1 VYGNAA
7 APIPAESGGS
17 GRFQEAVE
25 IMKRLHATALFSI
38 TSLLAGVFAT
48 GVLANATP
56 PSSVLPQFAFGG
68 GWYSA
73 LYFTNSTSAPASFA
87 VNFTGNDGTPLTV
100 PSLGASTTQVNLAAN
115 GTAMIEAPN
124 AGSLVQGYAT
134 FTLPPGVFGYGVFR
148 QSVPG
153 KLDQEAVVP
162 LSDAT
167 ATSNTLTWDETSLI
181 TAVAMV
187 NPSAVAATV
196 NVTLWDEDGNTVGT
210 YSVAL
215 PAYNKTAATLRSL
228 PGLSGIVGKR
238 GSAQFSVSTGN
249 VAVLGLRFD
258 GLAFTSIP
266 TATPAS
272 IVLSRSSVLPQLAF
286 GGGWYSALYFTNT
299 TSSPVSFP
307 VNFISNAGTPLSVP
321 SVGGSTAQVALAA
334 NGTAAIEAPNEGGLV
349 QGYAA
354 VTLPAGV
361 FGYGVFRQSVPGQL
375 DQEAVVPLSSA
386 QGTSTTLTWD
396 ETSLITAVAMVNPGS
411 TAATGTVTLWDEDD
425 NLIGTSPI
433 SLSAGNK
440 TAATLRSLTGL
451 SGMIGK
457 RGSAQ
462 FRVST
467 GNIAVLGLRFN
478 GLAFTSIPTTGPQAS
493 TTVSAVVQR
502 ALAQTGLSIGGMASS
517 TFESQIQILKV
528 LLGRISSC
536 TALPGGGSIQPG
548 TPITVYYDNACT
560 QPYISANAE
569 LTMTAEKTGYITETA
584 TYYGLNGT
592 VIGSLTLTEYG
603 QVSTGSATMYGTGA
617 FISAGGAQ
625 TPVQVGMYCTLTASL
640 QEPCGGGIVQDFP
653 TLGMA
658 IGVVPALTIDIGA
671 KETAPPATFTGIASP
686 VTGPLGSL
694 KLTDVSATS
703 IVIAGGTQLTSF
715 TVKGNEPAMELFP
728 PPPTGWTVTDSADD
742 QQLQITVA
750 EGTTPFSVTLTI
762 IQVSTGATLATG
774 VVDQSGSGAII
785 YSDGTTSAIANWTLL
800 D

>member
-1 VYGNAA
+1 M
-7 APIPAESGGS
+7 
-17 GRFQEAVE
+17 R
-25 IMKRLHATALFSI
+25 RLHITALFSI
-38 TSLLAGVFAT
+38 TSLLAGVLVT
-48 GVLANATP
+48 GALANATP
-56 PSSVLPQFAFGG
+56 PPTSVLPQFAFGG

-124 AGSLVQGYAT
+124 AGSLVQGYVT

-228 PGLSGIVGKR
+228 PGLSGMVGKR

-266 TATPAS
+266 AATPAS

-307 VNFISNAGTPLSVP
+307 VNFISDAGTPLSVP

-334 NGTAAIEAPNEGGLV
+334 NGTAAIEAPNEGSLV

-411 TAATGTVTLWDEDD
+411 TAATGTVTLWDEND
-425 NLIGTSPI
+425 NLIGTSPV

-440 TAATLRSLTGL
+440 TAATLRSLPGL

-467 GNIAVLGLRFN
+467 GNIAVLGLRFD

-493 TTVSAVVQR
+493 TTVSAVAQR
-502 ALAQTGLSIGGMASS
+502 ALTQGGLSIGGMASS

-548 TPITVYYDNACT
+548 TPITVYYDDVCT
-560 QPYISANAE
+560 QLYISANAV

-584 TYYGLNGT
+584 TYYGLDGT
-592 VIGSLTLTEYG
+592 VIGSLTLTENG
-603 QVSTGSATMYGTGA
+603 QGDVAFKIATQTTYPGWGYMISKGATTVWELWNGDTADPAMNSGNHVMQIGDLGVWLYEYVAGIRPDSEHPGFKHTVLRPYPIEDLTFVKASHKSMYGTIRSNWKRENGRFVLDVSVPANTTATVFVPAKDGA
-617 FISAGGAQ
+617 EVTESGQPAD
-625 TPVQVGMYCTLTASL
+625 TAKGVKWVRN
-640 QEPCGGGIVQDFP
+640 EN
-653 TLGMA
+653 GMA
-658 IGVVPALTIDIGA
+658 VYDVESGDYS
-671 KETAPPATFTGIASP
+671 FASR
-686 VTGPLGSL
+686 
-694 KLTDVSATS
+694 
-703 IVIAGGTQLTSF
+703 F
-715 TVKGNEPAMELFP
+715 
-728 PPPTGWTVTDSADD
+728 
-742 QQLQITVA
+742 
-750 EGTTPFSVTLTI
+750 
-762 IQVSTGATLATG
+762 
-774 VVDQSGSGAII
+774 
-785 YSDGTTSAIANWTLL
+785 
-800 D
+800 